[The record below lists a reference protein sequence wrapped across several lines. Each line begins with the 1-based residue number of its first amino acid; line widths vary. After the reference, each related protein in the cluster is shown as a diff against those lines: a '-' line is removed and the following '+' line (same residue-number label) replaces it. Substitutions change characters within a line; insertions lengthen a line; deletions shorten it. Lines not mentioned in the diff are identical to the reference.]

1 MKVTVRLLQEEDLPA
16 ADRIFRLAFGTF
28 SGHPEPERF
37 GGDID
42 KIRTRWLADRASAFG
57 AEVDGELVASVF
69 VTRWGS
75 VGYFGPLTV
84 RPDFWDLGI
93 AQNLLAPTMDLFAQW
108 RISHAG
114 LYTFSHSPKHLALY
128 QKYGFWPRFLT
139 AIMTKAVG
147 PRKTGIQARC
157 YSEVPETE
165 RAEFLVNIREVTDS
179 LYRGLDVSREVLA
192 VYNQGT
198 GDTLVIEDNSGVAG
212 FAVCHGGPGSEA
224 GSNAAFAKFGAV
236 RPGPEAG
243 RLFASL
249 LEACEAWAGSR
260 ELASLMAGTSLG
272 RQEAYQTMRAQGFR
286 TQVLGVTMHRP
297 NESAYHHPGLWVID
311 DWR

>member
-1 MKVTVRLLQEEDLPA
+1 MKISVRLLQEKDLLE

-28 SGHPEPERF
+28 AGLPEPEKF

-42 KIRTRWLADRASAFG
+42 KIRTRWLADPAAAFG
-57 AEVDGELVASVF
+57 AEVDGELVASIF

-84 RPDFWDLGI
+84 RPDLWDGGI
-93 AQNLLAPTMDLFAQW
+93 AQKLLAPTMDLFAQW
-108 RISHAG
+108 QTRHAG
-114 LYTFSHSPKHLALY
+114 LYTFAHSPKHLALY

-147 PRKTGIQARC
+147 PRNTGTQFSC
-157 YSEVPETE
+157 YSEASETG
-165 RAEFLVNIREVTDS
+165 RVRLLMDIREVTDA
-179 LYRGLDVSREVLA
+179 LCRGLDVSREVLA
-192 VYNQGT
+192 VTNQGI
-198 GDTLVIEDNSGVAG
+198 GDTVVIGDNSGVAG

-224 GSNAAFAKFGAV
+224 GSNAAFLKFGAIK
-236 RPGPEAG
+236 PGPDAG
-243 RLFASL
+243 RLFTSL

-260 ELASLMAGTSLG
+260 GLTSLIAGTSLG
-272 RQEAYQTMRAQGFR
+272 RQEAYQTMLARGFR

>member
-1 MKVTVRLLQEEDLPA
+1 MVSVRLLQEEDLPA
-16 ADRIFRLAFGTF
+16 AHRIFRLAFGTF
-28 SGHPEPERF
+28 TGHPEPEKF

-42 KIRTRWLADRASAFG
+42 KIRTRWLADPASAFG
-57 AEVDGELVASVF
+57 AEVDGELVASTF

-84 RPDFWDLGI
+84 RPDLWDLGI
-93 AQNLLAPTMDLFAQW
+93 AQKLLAPTMDLFAQW
-108 RISHAG
+108 QISHAG
-114 LYTFSHSPKHLALY
+114 LYTFAHSPKHLALY

-139 AIMTKAVG
+139 AIMAKAVEPG
-147 PRKTGIQARC
+147 KTWTQASY
-157 YSEVPETE
+157 YSEAAETG
-165 RAEFLVNIREVTDS
+165 RARLLMGIREVTKA

-192 VYNQGT
+192 VYNQGL
-198 GDTLVIEDNSGVAG
+198 GDTVVLEENSSVAG

-224 GSNAAFAKFGAV
+224 GSNAAFVKFGAV

-243 RLFASL
+243 RLFTSL
-249 LEACEAWAGSR
+249 LVACEAWAAGR
-260 ELASLMAGTSLG
+260 GLASLLAGTSLG

-297 NESAYHHPGLWVID
+297 NESAYHHPGLYVID

>member
-28 SGHPEPERF
+28 VGHPEPEKF

-42 KIRTRWLADRASAFG
+42 KIRSRWLADRAGAFG
-57 AEVDGELVASVF
+57 AEVDGELGASIF

-84 RPDFWDLGI
+84 RPDLWDRGI
-93 AQNLLAPTMDLFAQW
+93 AQKLMAPTMDLFARWQT
-108 RISHAG
+108 RHAG
-114 LYTFSHSPKHLALY
+114 LYTFPHSPKHLALY

-139 AIMTKAVG
+139 AIMTKAVA
-147 PRKTGIQARC
+147 PRKTGIPAIC
-157 YSEVPETE
+157 YSEASETG
-165 RAEFLVNIREVTDS
+165 RAGLLANIRGVTDA

-192 VYNQGT
+192 VYNQGL
-198 GDTLVIEDNSGVAG
+198 GDTVVIGDDSGVAG

-224 GSNAAFAKFGAV
+224 GSNAAFIKFGAV
-236 RPGPEAG
+236 RPGLDAG
-243 RLFASL
+243 RLFTVL
-249 LEACEAWAGSR
+249 LEVCEAWAGIR
-260 ELASLMAGTSLG
+260 GLASLIAGTSLS
-272 RQEAYQTMRAQGFR
+272 RQEAYETMLAQGFR
-286 TQVLGVTMHRP
+286 TKVLGVTMHQP
-297 NESAYHHPGLWVID
+297 NESAYHHPGLYVID

>member
-1 MKVTVRLLQEEDLPA
+1 MKVSVRLLEEKDLPA

-28 SGHPEPERF
+28 AGLPEPEKF

-57 AEVDGELVASVF
+57 AEVDGELGASIF

-84 RPDFWDLGI
+84 RPDLWDLGI
-93 AQNLLAPTMDLFAQW
+93 AQQLLAPTMDLFAQW
-108 RISHAG
+108 QTRHAG
-114 LYTFSHSPKHLALY
+114 LYTFAHSPKHLALY

-139 AIMTKAVG
+139 AIMTKEVG
-147 PRKTGIQARC
+147 PEKTGIQAIR
-157 YSEVPETE
+157 YSEASETG
-165 RAEFLVNIREVTDS
+165 RAGLLADIREVTEA
-179 LYRGLDVSREVLA
+179 LCRGLDVSREVLA
-192 VYNQGT
+192 VYNQGI
-198 GDTLVIEDNSGVAG
+198 GDTVVIGNDSGVAG

-224 GSNAAFAKFGAV
+224 GSKAAFIKFGAV
-236 RPGPEAG
+236 RPGPDAG
-243 RLFASL
+243 RLFSSL
-249 LEACEAWAGSR
+249 LEVCEGWAASR
-260 ELASLMAGTSLG
+260 GLASLIAGTSLG
-272 RQEAYQTMRAQGFR
+272 RREAYQTMLARGFR

-297 NESAYHHPGLWVID
+297 NESAYHHPGLYVID

>member
-1 MKVTVRLLQEEDLPA
+1 MKVSVRLLQEEDLPA

-28 SGHPEPERF
+28 AGLPEPERF
-37 GGDID
+37 GGDMD
-42 KIRTRWLADRASAFG
+42 KIRTRWLADQAGAFG
-57 AEVDGELVASVF
+57 AEVDGELVASIF

-84 RPDFWDLGI
+84 RPDFWDRGI
-93 AQNLLAPTMDLFAQW
+93 AQKLLAPTMDLFAQW
-108 RISHAG
+108 RTRHAG

-147 PRKTGIQARC
+147 PRITMTQASC
-157 YSEVPETE
+157 YSEASETG
-165 RAEFLVNIREVTDS
+165 RARLLTHIQEVTEA

-192 VYNQGT
+192 VSTQGI
-198 GDTLVIEDNSGVAG
+198 GDTLVLEDNSGVAG

-224 GSNAAFAKFGAV
+224 GSNAAFIKFGAV
-236 RPGPEAG
+236 KAGPDAG
-243 RLFASL
+243 RLFISL

-260 ELASLMAGTSLG
+260 GLVSLIAGTSLG
-272 RQEAYQTMRAQGFR
+272 RQEAYQAMLARGFR

>member
-1 MKVTVRLLQEEDLPA
+1 MGASVRLLEEKDLPA

-28 SGHPEPERF
+28 TGHPEPEKF

-42 KIRTRWLADRASAFG
+42 KIRTRWLADPAAAFG
-57 AEVDGELVASVF
+57 AEVEGELVASIF

-84 RPDFWDLGI
+84 RPDLWEQGI
-93 AQNLLAPTMDLFAQW
+93 AQKLLAPTMDLFAQW
-108 RISHAG
+108 QTRHAG
-114 LYTFSHSPKHLALY
+114 LYTFAHSPKHLALY

-139 AIMTKAVG
+139 AIMTKAIA
-147 PRKTGIQARC
+147 PTKTTTQASC
-157 YSEVPETE
+157 YSETSETG
-165 RAEFLVNIREVTDS
+165 RAGLLAHIREVTDV

-192 VYNQGT
+192 VYNQGI
-198 GDTLVIEDNSGVAG
+198 GDTLVIGDNSGVAG
-212 FAVCHGGPGSEA
+212 FAVCHGGAGSEA
-224 GSNAAFAKFGAV
+224 GSNAGFVKFGAV

-243 RLFASL
+243 RLFVSL

-260 ELASLMAGTSLG
+260 GLASLIAGTSLG
-272 RQEAYQTMRAQGFR
+272 RQEAYQAMLAQGFR

-297 NESAYHHPGLWVID
+297 NESAYHHPGLYVID